1 MSAGEATLNDF
12 VLRDEPALRQLV
24 SAGRQRVSE
33 NGAVTVDPSRVRFD
47 KMTASFERTPG
58 KLAIQD
64 GVIYNPSMGLTAQG
78 AIDFDHSQIDVSGS
92 FVPAYAVNTML
103 TKIPLVGVLLSGGQN
118 DGVFGVSYRVHG
130 AMSGPTLTI
139 NPLSAIAPG
148 ILRRILGAIDG
159 TTSHGD
165 FAEPAETGDAP
176 ARRPAR

>member
-1 MSAGEATLNDF
+1 
-12 VLRDEPALRQLV
+12 
-24 SAGRQRVSE
+24 
-33 NGAVTVDPSRVRFD
+33 
-47 KMTASFERTPG
+47 
-58 KLAIQD
+58 
-64 GVIYNPSMGLTAQG
+64 MGLTAQG

-159 TTSHGD
+159 TTSRGD

-176 ARRPAR
+176 AHRPAR